1 MKLSNIAR
9 KLTLAFGAAAVMA
22 AGSAYAQDA
31 DAWPTRDVRIVVP
44 YAPGGLTDT
53 VSRVIAEQLSKD
65 LDRTVVVE
73 NKPGANGQIGLNE
86 VINAPKDGHT
96 IGLVV
101 PATMIT
107 LPLTNPNYK
116 IKPLEQLEPLT
127 VAVDTFLTLVVSP
140 EMGVKSIHEF
150 VDYAKA
156 NPGKLMYGVPGIGSS
171 FHFNNVMMSKKL
183 GFTATSVPYNGE
195 SPILI
200 DVAGGHLNYALVS
213 NSGKTY
219 IEGGKVVPLAVT
231 SKQRVS
237 SLPDIPTFMEMGV
250 DFASDGWVGY
260 VAAAG
265 TPQPL
270 LDKMSA
276 ALAKAVKSEHVS
288 ELLRGMGYA
297 VVGNNRVE
305 FRDVI
310 ENRGR
315 TYSDVIKSGDIVLK
329 DE

>member
-1 MKLSNIAR
+1 MKFIKTAIH
-9 KLTLAFGAAAVMA
+9 LTLAFGAASAVA
-22 AGSAYAQDA
+22 TAPAVAQDA
-31 DAWPTRDVRIVVP
+31 ESWPNRDVRIVVP
-44 YAPGGLTDT
+44 YPPGGLTDT
-53 VSRVIAEQLSKD
+53 VTRVVAEELSKEIGQS
-65 LDRTVVVE
+65 VVVE

-86 VINAPKDGHT
+86 VINAPKDGYT

-127 VAVDTFLTLVVSP
+127 VAVDTFLTLVVAP
-140 EMGVKSIHEF
+140 NLGVKDVKEF
-150 VDYAKA
+150 VEL
-156 NPGKLMYGVPGIGSS
+156 GKTKELMYGVPGVGSS
-171 FHFNNVMMSKKL
+171 FHFNNVMMAKKL
-183 GFTATSVPYNGE
+183 GFAATSVPYAGE

-200 DVAGGHLNYALVS
+200 DVAGSHLDYALVS
-213 NSGKTY
+213 NAGKAY
-219 IEGGKVVPLAVT
+219 IEGNKVVPLAVT
-231 SKQRVS
+231 SKKRVS
-237 SLPDIPTFMEMGV
+237 SLPEIPTFMEMGV

-260 VAAAG
+260 IAAKG
-265 TPQPL
+265 TPDAL

-276 ALAKAVKSEHVS
+276 AIAKAVKSESVS
-288 ELLRGMGYA
+288 NKLSNMGYT
-297 VVGNNRVE
+297 VVGSSRAE
-305 FRDVI
+305 FRDII